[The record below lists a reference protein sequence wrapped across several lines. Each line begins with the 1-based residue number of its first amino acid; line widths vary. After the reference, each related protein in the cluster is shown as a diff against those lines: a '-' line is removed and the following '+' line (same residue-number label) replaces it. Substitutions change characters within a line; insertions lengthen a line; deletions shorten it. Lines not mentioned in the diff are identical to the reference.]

1 MDMGG
6 SYLAFLEGGDCYLGE
21 GTTSLAT
28 GEENTLL
35 SHSVGCE
42 DWGYV
47 VEVSDH
53 VIDISNKLKPDKYS
67 CFPKEIATYLVTNAC
82 KI

>member
-1 MDMGG
+1 MGG
-6 SYLAFLEGGDCYLGE
+6 CDFSFLEGGDCYLGE

-53 VIDISNKLKPDKYS
+53 MKLKWRVY
-67 CFPKEIATYLVTNAC
+67 EGHLVRN
-82 KI
+82 